1 MFRTMIALLAMTS
14 LATVA
19 QASHLTRDLNLVN
32 SSRTTVASFFAS
44 HAGTDEWNVDLLSRR
59 GLQPNHFVQLDL
71 EDPAGDCRYDFK
83 LVFTDGTSEIRRNVD
98 ICAMRTYTLTDGA
111 TP

>member
-1 MFRTMIALLAMTS
+1 MIRTMIALLAMTS

-44 HAGTDEWNVDLLSRR
+44 HAGTDQWDADLLSRR
-59 GLQPNHFVQLDL
+59 AGCNPITSCNSTWTIRPVTAATTSSWCSPT
-71 EDPAGDCRYDFK
+71 EPA
-83 LVFTDGTSEIRRNVD
+83 
-98 ICAMRTYTLTDGA
+98 
-111 TP
+111 

>member
-1 MFRTMIALLAMTS
+1 MIRTMIALLAMTS

-44 HAGTDEWNVDLLSRR
+44 HAGTDQWDVNLLSRR

-71 EDPAGDCRYDFK
+71 DDPTGDCRYDFK
-83 LVFTDGTSEIRRNVD
+83 LVFTDGTSVIHRNVD
-98 ICAMRTYTLTDGA
+98 ICALRIYTLTN
-111 TP
+111 